1 MFNLYLK
8 IKLNLKFNIKRYVKM
23 VYAIAELNQMSQGEF
38 TASLAKIFEDSPWVA
53 ERTWPK
59 RPFKNVN
66 DLHRAMV
73 ETVEES
79 SLTEKLRL
87 ICSHP
92 DLATK
97 TKMAEASVKEQ
108 AGVGLDRLT
117 LEEYNQFQQL
127 NQAYKDK
134 FAFPFIVAVK
144 NHTKESILEAF
155 KQRLE
160 NSLETE
166 RKQALIEIAKIAHFR
181 LPDLIPTS
189 V

>member
-1 MFNLYLK
+1 
-8 IKLNLKFNIKRYVKM
+8 M
-23 VYAIAELNQMSQGEF
+23 VYAIAQLNQMSQSEF
-38 TASLAKIFEDSPWVA
+38 TESLAKIFEDSPWVA
-53 ERTWPK
+53 EKTWPK
-59 RPFKNVN
+59 RPFKDVN
-66 DLHRAMV
+66 SLHQAMI

-79 SLTEKLRL
+79 ALSDKVNL

-117 LEEYNQFQQL
+117 LEEYNHFQQL
-127 NQAYKDK
+127 NQAYKNK
-134 FAFPFIVAVK
+134 FAFPFIIAVK

-166 RKQALIEIAKIAHFR
+166 RNQALIEIAKIAHFR
-181 LPDLIPTS
+181 LLDLIPIS

>member
-1 MFNLYLK
+1 
-8 IKLNLKFNIKRYVKM
+8 M
-23 VYAIAELNQMSQGEF
+23 VYAIAQLNQMSQREF
-38 TASLAKIFEDSPWVA
+38 TESLAKIFEDSPWVA
-53 ERTWPK
+53 EKTWSK
-59 RPFKNVN
+59 RPFKDINS
-66 DLHRAMV
+66 LHQAMV

-79 SLTEKLRL
+79 ALSDKLNL
-87 ICSHP
+87 ICAHP

-108 AGVGLDRLT
+108 AGVGLDRLSA
-117 LEEYNQFQQL
+117 EEYHRFQQL

-155 KQRLE
+155 EQRLE

-166 RKQALIEIAKIAHFR
+166 RKQALIEIAKIARFR
-181 LPDLIPTS
+181 LLDLIPTS
-189 V
+189 A

>member
-1 MFNLYLK
+1 
-8 IKLNLKFNIKRYVKM
+8 M
-23 VYAIAELNQMSQGEF
+23 VYAIAQLNQMSQSEF
-38 TASLAKIFEDSPWVA
+38 TESLARIFEDSPWVA
-53 ERTWPK
+53 EKTWQK
-59 RPFKNVN
+59 RPFKDINS
-66 DLHRAMV
+66 LHQAMV

-79 SLTEKLRL
+79 ALSDKLNL
-87 ICSHP
+87 ICAHP

-108 AGVGLDRLT
+108 AGVGLDRLN
-117 LEEYNQFQQL
+117 LAEYNQFQQL

-155 KQRLE
+155 EQRLE

-166 RKQALIEIAKIAHFR
+166 REQALIEIAKIARFR
-181 LPDLIPTS
+181 LLDLIQTS

>member
-1 MFNLYLK
+1 ML
-8 IKLNLKFNIKRYVKM
+8 
-23 VYAIAELNQMSQGEF
+23 YAIAQLNQMSQGEF
-38 TASLAKIFEDSPWVA
+38 TESLAKIFEDSPWVA
-53 ERTWPK
+53 EKTWPK
-59 RPFKNVN
+59 RPFKDVES
-66 DLHRAMV
+66 LHQAMV
-73 ETVEES
+73 ETVEQS
-79 SLTEKLRL
+79 ALSDKVNL
-87 ICSHP
+87 ICAHP

-117 LEEYNQFQQL
+117 LAEYNHFQQL
-127 NQAYKDK
+127 NQAYKNK
-134 FAFPFIVAVK
+134 FAFPFIIAVK

-166 RKQALIEIAKIAHFR
+166 REQALIEIAKIAKFR
-181 LPDLIPTS
+181 LLDLIQTS